1 MGERS
6 SPTKLASGK
15 LRSGVEERMGTG
27 PEGKRAKNPYN
38 GENPRTRLWYKGQ
51 GKQDFFLQLIGDPGA
66 GVGGLVNLA
75 PQRWR
80 GAGVRIS
87 TTATGRDAQ
96 PHRSR
101 SLTYREP
108 HARTASAK
116 FGIHGRNGTERA
128 ASICGEMRGMTVSS
142 PSAQP
147 FCSSSSAPSGSTP
160 PPINDKNL
168 S

>member
-1 MGERS
+1 M
-6 SPTKLASGK
+6 
-15 LRSGVEERMGTG
+15 
-27 PEGKRAKNPYN
+27 
-38 GENPRTRLWYKGQ
+38 
-51 GKQDFFLQLIGDPGA
+51 
-66 GVGGLVNLA
+66 NLA

-116 FGIHGRNGTERA
+116 FGIHGRSGRERA
-128 ASICGEMRGMTVSS
+128 ASMCGEMRGMAVSS
-142 PSAQP
+142 PRARQP

-160 PPINDKNL
+160 PPINDKVHAATNSVTVTAAVSVL
-168 S
+168 SPALVVQALPRTGSFLCNHWSINFVITKCFN

>member
-1 MGERS
+1 
-6 SPTKLASGK
+6 
-15 LRSGVEERMGTG
+15 
-27 PEGKRAKNPYN
+27 
-38 GENPRTRLWYKGQ
+38 
-51 GKQDFFLQLIGDPGA
+51 
-66 GVGGLVNLA
+66 VNLA

-160 PPINDKNL
+160 PPINDKVRRRQFRYCHCRRL
-168 S
+168 RAVSGIGCPGSPTYRTFFMQPLEY